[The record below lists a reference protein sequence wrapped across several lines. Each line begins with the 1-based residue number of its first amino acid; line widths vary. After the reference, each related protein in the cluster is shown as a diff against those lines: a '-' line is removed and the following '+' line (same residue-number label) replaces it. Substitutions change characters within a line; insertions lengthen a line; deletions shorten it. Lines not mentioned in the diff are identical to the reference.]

1 MKYFRG
7 GLIGKKKNLG
17 KFYRTDQAESITK
30 KGSQSNGNESGLDAA
45 KLWCACCRSECQVMI
60 FICGMLGI
68 SVGEQFGH
76 RVPHFS
82 HRVLE
87 V

>member
-1 MKYFRG
+1 M
-7 GLIGKKKNLG
+7 KKKKTWENFTGQIKQKVSQKKEARATGMSLG
-17 KFYRTDQAESITK
+17 LTQ
-30 KGSQSNGNESGLDAA
+30 QSFGVLVVV
-45 KLWCACCRSECQVMI
+45 RSECQVMI

>member
-1 MKYFRG
+1 MEK
-7 GLIGKKKNLG
+7 IEPGKI
-17 KFYRTDQAESITK
+17 YRTDQAESITK
-30 KGSQSNGNESGLDAA
+30 KGSQSYGNESGLDAA
-45 KLWCACCRSECQVMI
+45 KLWCACCRSECYVMI